1 MSIRE
6 SVYGMKPAQTPPMRK
21 QAIFGDLLPSFSDIH
36 RLAADVLATSS
47 SYLLAAAMG
56 VGGTAGY
63 LGAKMTAHGDR
74 DIDTARKSYDNQRLR
89 ADLGYLSGKVRQE
102 FDAQQRQQAPKPARV
117 IA

>member
-6 SVYGMKPAQTPPMRK
+6 SIYGMGEPPAAPMQK
-21 QAIFGDLLPSFSDIH
+21 QAGMSDLLPTWGDIH
-36 RLAADVLATSS
+36 RTISDLGATFST
-47 SYLLAAAMG
+47 YLLAAAMG
-56 VGGTAGY
+56 LGGTAGY